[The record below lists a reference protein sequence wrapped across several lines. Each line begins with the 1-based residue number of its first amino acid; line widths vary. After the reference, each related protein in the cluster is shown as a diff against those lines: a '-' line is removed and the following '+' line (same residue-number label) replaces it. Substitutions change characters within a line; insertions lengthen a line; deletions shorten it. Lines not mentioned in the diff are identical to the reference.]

1 MEHRQSP
8 PVRTNAGRA
17 TRILV
22 ESDTVDLAAIDFP
35 VSAAGVDVVVCSGPG
50 AHEACP
56 LVTDGTCPLTEPDV
70 VVCGLAGEWRQSV
83 EAAWRRNHVPVFSA
97 DPAMPWPHHLGAA
110 LGVAFRGG
118 ADRLED

>member
-8 PVRTNAGRA
+8 PVHPNAGRA
-17 TRILV
+17 ARVLI

-50 AHEACP
+50 ARDSCP
-56 LVTDGTCPLTEPDV
+56 LVTEGTCPLTDPDV
-70 VVCGLAGEWRQSV
+70 VVCGLSGEWRPSV
-83 EAAWRRNHVPVFSA
+83 EAAWRRAGVPVFSA
-97 DPAMPWPHHLGAA
+97 DPSMPWPAHLGAA

-118 ADRLED
+118 GEADED